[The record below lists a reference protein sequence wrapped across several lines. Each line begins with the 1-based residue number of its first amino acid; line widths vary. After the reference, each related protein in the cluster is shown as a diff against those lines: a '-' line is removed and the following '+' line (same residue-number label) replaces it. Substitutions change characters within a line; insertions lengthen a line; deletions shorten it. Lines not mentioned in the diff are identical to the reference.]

1 MKPQNRHLTF
11 STGIALAICL
21 LLGPALAWSE
31 PTARADKTI
40 QHLIGHVAGSD
51 MTFVRND
58 SEYTPDEAASHMLKK
73 YRHFRED
80 IATPDDFIELCATK
94 SLMSGEPYRVI
105 DSQGNERKTSDWLR
119 AELDAYQAQARG
131 Q

>member
-1 MKPQNRHLTF
+1 MRPQHRHLTF

-21 LLGPALAWSE
+21 VLGPALAWSE
-31 PTARADKTI
+31 PTARTDETI
-40 QHLIGHVAGSD
+40 RYLVDHVAGSD

-58 SEYTPDEAASHMLKK
+58 SEYTPAEAASHMLKK

-80 IATPDDFIELCATK
+80 IATPEDFIELCASR

-105 DSQGNERKTSDWLR
+105 DSQGNERKTADWLR
-119 AELDAYQAQARG
+119 AELAEYREHG

>member
-1 MKPQNRHLTF
+1 MKPQNRHPTF
-11 STGIALAICL
+11 TTGIALAICL

-31 PTARADKTI
+31 PTDWADEAI
-40 QHLIGHVAGSD
+40 QYLIGHVAGSD

-58 SEYTPDEAASHMLKK
+58 SEYTPDEAANHMLKK

-94 SLMSGEPYRVI
+94 SLMSGKPYLVI
-105 DSQGNERKTSDWLR
+105 DPKGNERKTSDWLR
-119 AELDAYQAQARG
+119 AELDAYQAHG
-131 Q
+131 K